1 VRRILASTW
10 LILVALPPFVAAQ
23 SSQFGV
29 RGLGYPGR
37 ALSAHAMGS
46 AGAFGLFDSESSQN
60 PASLGFLTA
69 LTAVFTGLQ
78 DYRHVENPAGTASLR
93 EPRFPQVGVAGP
105 FRTVP
110 VVIGLSFSNYTS
122 RDFTLAAVDTL
133 TLRGAPVQAN
143 DTLSSRGG
151 LSDLRIAGAYRL
163 HDRWTF
169 GGAFHVLTGTNRLES
184 RRTFADSSYLPTLQK
199 SEVSYAGIGASVG
212 VIGRLGSSAGVAFMV
227 RSDGHLNLDRDSA
240 RVARVD
246 LPYTFGFGL
255 RARPFPKL
263 DLGSQVLF
271 RTWSGANSDLLEQG
285 GTGAD
290 NTFEVAFG
298 GEFTGDLKRPY
309 HRVLRF
315 GARYAKLPF
324 LLDPEGQPSEFAL
337 SVGTGAR
344 FAQQR
349 GGIDLSLEHV
359 WRHLGDTK
367 ERAFLIGIG
376 VSLRP

>member
-1 VRRILASTW
+1 MRRVLLSL
-10 LILVALPPFVAAQ
+10 LIVAWPAAGAAQ
-23 SSQFGV
+23 SSQLGV

-37 ALSAHAMGS
+37 SLSVHAMGS
-46 AGAFGLFDSESSQN
+46 AGAFGLFDGESSLN
-60 PASLGFLTA
+60 PAALGNVTA
-69 LTAVFTGLQ
+69 LNAVFTGVQ
-78 DYRHVENPAGTASLR
+78 DFRHVENPAGTASLR
-93 EPRFPQVGVAGP
+93 EPRFPQVGVSGP
-105 FRTVP
+105 IKAAP
-110 VVIGLSFSNYTS
+110 VVFGLSFSNYTS
-122 RDFTLAAVDTL
+122 RDFTQSAIDTL
-133 TLRGAPVQAN
+133 DLRGELVQAN

-163 HDRWTF
+163 HDRWSF

-184 RRTFADSSYLPTLQK
+184 RRSFADTRYLPTSQK
-199 SEVSYAGIGASVG
+199 AEISYAGIGASVG
-212 VIGRLGSSAGVAFMV
+212 AVGQFGPTFGIAMMA
-227 RSDGHLNLDRDSA
+227 RSDGHLNLDRDST

-246 LPYTFGFGL
+246 LPYTLGFGL
-255 RARPFPKL
+255 RLRPFPKL
-263 DLGSQVLF
+263 DLGSQVVF

-298 GEFTGDLKRPY
+298 GEFTGDLKRPF

-324 LLDPEGQPSEFAL
+324 LLDPGGQPSEFAL
-337 SVGTGAR
+337 SVGTGVR

-349 GGIDLSLEHV
+349 AGIDLSLEQA
-359 WRHLGDTK
+359 WRHAGDAR
-367 ERAFLIGIG
+367 ERAFLVGIG

>member
-1 VRRILASTW
+1 VRRVLLSIL
-10 LILVALPPFVAAQ
+10 LVAWPAAGVAQ

-37 ALSAHAMGS
+37 SLSVHAMGS
-46 AGAFGLFDSESSQN
+46 SGAFGLFDAESSQN
-60 PASLGFLTA
+60 PAALGSVTA
-69 LTAVFTGLQ
+69 LNAVFTGVQ
-78 DYRHVENPAGTASLR
+78 DYRHVENLAGTASLR
-93 EPRFPQVGVAGP
+93 EPRFPQVGVSGP
-105 FRTVP
+105 IKAASS
-110 VVIGLSFSNYTS
+110 VVGLSFSNYTS

-133 TLRGAPVQAN
+133 DLRGQPVQAS

-151 LSDLRIAGAYRL
+151 VSDLRVAGAYV
-163 HDRWTF
+163 HQRWIF
-169 GGAFHVLTGTNRLES
+169 GGAFHVLTGNNRLES
-184 RRTFADSSYLPTLQK
+184 RRAFSVSSYLPTSQK
-199 SEVSYAGIGASVG
+199 SEISYAGIGASIGAVG
-212 VIGRLGSSAGVAFMV
+212 QLGSSFGIAMMA
-227 RSDGHLNLDRDSA
+227 RSDGHLNLDRDST
-240 RVARVD
+240 RVARID
-246 LPYTFGFGL
+246 LPYTLGFGL
-255 RARPFPKL
+255 RFRPVPKL

-271 RTWSGANSDLLEQG
+271 RTWSGANSDLLQQG

-324 LLDPEGQPSEFAL
+324 LLNPGSQPSEFAL

-349 GGIDLSLEHV
+349 AGIDLSLEYA
-359 WRHLGDTK
+359 WRRDTDAR
-367 ERAFLIGIG
+367 ERALLVGIG

>member
-1 VRRILASTW
+1 VRRVLLS
-10 LILVALPPFVAAQ
+10 LLLVAWPAFGAAQ

-37 ALSAHAMGS
+37 SLSVHAMGS
-46 AGAFGLFDSESSQN
+46 GGAFGLFDPESSLN
-60 PASLGFLTA
+60 PAALGSLTA
-69 LTAVFTGLQ
+69 LNAVFTGVQ
-78 DYRHVENPAGTASLR
+78 DFRHVENPAGTASLR

-105 FRTVP
+105 VRAVP
-110 VVIGLSFSNYTS
+110 VVVGLSFSNYTS
-122 RDFTLAAVDTL
+122 RDFTLAAIDTL
-133 TLRGAPVQAN
+133 ELRGELIQAN

-151 LSDLRIAGAYRL
+151 LSDLRLAGAYRL

-169 GGAFHVLTGTNRLES
+169 GGAFHVLTGTNRLDS
-184 RRTFADSSYLPTLQK
+184 RRSFVDTRYLPTSQK
-199 SEVSYAGIGASVG
+199 AEISYAGIGASVG
-212 VIGRLGSSAGVAFMV
+212 AVGQLGPTFGIAMMA
-227 RSDGHLNLDRDSA
+227 RSDGHLNLDRDST
-240 RVARVD
+240 RVAQVD
-246 LPYTFGFGL
+246 LPYTLGLGL
-255 RARPFPKL
+255 RLRPFPKL
-263 DLGSQVLF
+263 DLGSQVVY

-324 LLDPEGQPSEFAL
+324 LLDPGGQPTEFAL
-337 SVGTGAR
+337 SLGTGAR

-349 GGIDLSLEHV
+349 AGIDLSLEYA
-359 WRHLGDTK
+359 WRHAGDAR
-367 ERAFLIGIG
+367 ERAFLVGIG

>member
-1 VRRILASTW
+1 MRRVLLSIL
-10 LILVALPPFVAAQ
+10 LVAWPVVSAAQ

-37 ALSAHAMGS
+37 SLSVHAMGS
-46 AGAFGLFDSESSQN
+46 SGAFGLFDGESSLN
-60 PASLGFLTA
+60 PAALGSVTA
-69 LTAVFTGLQ
+69 LNAVFTGVQ
-78 DYRHVENPAGTASLR
+78 DYRHVDNPAGTASLR
-93 EPRFPQVGVAGP
+93 EPRFPQVGVSGP
-105 FRTVP
+105 IKAVSA
-110 VVIGLSFSNYTS
+110 VAGLSFSNYTS

-133 TLRGAPVQAN
+133 DLRGQPVQAS

-151 LSDLRIAGAYRL
+151 VSDLRIAGAYL
-163 HDRWTF
+163 HERWTV
-169 GGAFHVLTGTNRLES
+169 GGAFHVLTGNNRLES
-184 RRTFADSSYLPTLQK
+184 RRAFADSSFLPTTQK
-199 SEVSYAGIGASVG
+199 AEISYAGIGASIGAVG
-212 VIGRLGSSAGVAFMV
+212 QLGSTFGIAMMA
-227 RSDGHLNLDRDSA
+227 RSDGHLNLDRDST

-246 LPYTFGFGL
+246 LPYTVGLGL
-255 RARPFPKL
+255 RFRPVPNL
-263 DLGSQVLF
+263 DLGSQVVF
-271 RTWSGANSDLLEQG
+271 RTWSGANSDLLQQG

-315 GARYAKLPF
+315 GGRYAKLPF
-324 LLDPEGQPSEFAL
+324 LLDPGGQPSEFAL

-349 GGIDLSLEHV
+349 AGVDLSLEYA
-359 WRHLGDTK
+359 WRHAGDAR
-367 ERAFLIGIG
+367 ERALLVGIG